1 MTVSLSTL
9 EVIIREAGDIALSY
23 FNDLQNLEISQ
34 KSPRDFVT
42 AADVSVEKFLQ
53 AELGKHYP
61 EYGFWGEESGQSN
74 NQTKRWIVDP
84 IDGTHSFA
92 KGQYYWS
99 ISVALELDQELI
111 VGAVFEA
118 IV

>member
-1 MTVSLSTL
+1 VGAVDRINDPAFSLIASTNLFHEPLSMTVSLSTL

-74 NQTKRWIVDP
+74 YVCILLTCY
-84 IDGTHSFA
+84 G
-92 KGQYYWS
+92 
-99 ISVALELDQELI
+99 
-111 VGAVFEA
+111 
-118 IV
+118 